1 MKRIAEVIMTVCF
14 LGALAA
20 GLLLTVLREPASI
33 SFYENRRL
41 AEFPAL
47 TAQAAE
53 DGSFTT
59 DLERFL
65 EDHAALRTTLLE
77 CKVQAD
83 LALRRPVVNNIVI
96 TPERLLPYIPKET
109 VDPEKITGQAQTLA
123 DRLKEIS
130 DTVED
135 YGGYY
140 CYVGVPCQYAYFE
153 DDYPWYL
160 ENRSERSRLS
170 VAALTQALEQRDVAF
185 LDMGAVF
192 DAEGHPD
199 EYGSRVDNHYTMLGA
214 FETYRCLMEKIAAE
228 SGLDFPILGPEDV
241 TFQTLPTNYL
251 GSRERKLMELVNRE
265 EYLSILLPKDASLS
279 WSRSNNGVEAASN
292 PYAFYL
298 VTPSYVT
305 YNFYMGG
312 DYANTVIDTG
322 REDLPSIL
330 IYGDSFTNALE
341 CIAYLSFDEMHS
353 LDLRYYKEMTL
364 DEYIQTVQPDI
375 VVCIRD
381 YEALLT
387 PTENGGV
394 S

>member
-1 MKRIAEVIMTVCF
+1 MKRIAEVVMTICF
-14 LGALAA
+14 LGAIAA
-20 GLLLTVLREPASI
+20 GMIFTVLRQPAVT
-33 SFYENRRL
+33 SFYENRML
-41 AEFPAL
+41 AEFPTL
-47 TAQAAE
+47 TAQAVE

-65 EDHAALRTTLLE
+65 QDHAVLRTTLLK
-77 CKVQAD
+77 CKVCIDMAFH
-83 LALRRPVVNNIVI
+83 RPVVNGIVI
-96 TPERLLPYIPKET
+96 TPERLLPFIPKET
-109 VDPEKITGQAQTLA
+109 VDPAQITAQAEALA

-130 DTVED
+130 DTVEG

-153 DDYPWYL
+153 DDYPWFL
-160 ENRSERSRLS
+160 ENRSERSRLAV
-170 VAALTQALEQRDVAF
+170 VALSQALERRGVAF
-185 LDMGAVF
+185 LDMGSIF

-199 EYGSRVDNHYTMLGA
+199 EYGSRVDNHFTMRGA
-214 FETYRCLMEKIAAE
+214 FETYRCIMEKAAAE

-241 TFQTLPTNYL
+241 TFQTLSTNYI
-251 GSRERKLMELVNRE
+251 GSRERKLMDLVNRE
-265 EYLSILLPKDASLS
+265 EYLSVLLPKEELS
-279 WSRSNNGVEAASN
+279 WVRYNNGVPVEPN

-322 REDLPSIL
+322 REELPSIL
-330 IYGDSFTNALE
+330 IYGDSFTNAVE

-353 LDLRYYKEMTL
+353 LDLRYYKEMSL

-381 YEALLT
+381 YEELLIRT
-387 PTENGGV
+387 QNGGA
-394 S
+394 